1 METNIDIISFDNKN
15 EEAGHHV
22 CNCFG
27 KKKKRI
33 PNVGFSLKVCFCWL
47 IEIQRDGT
55 KTLSFPRSNGKTVLQ
70 KCRDETSLQAKY
82 DLLANRQRLHLKV

>member
-1 METNIDIISFDNKN
+1 MQLLL
-15 EEAGHHV
+15 
-22 CNCFG
+22 
-27 KKKKRI
+27 KKEKEKEKKT
-33 PNVGFSLKVCFCWL
+33 PNVALKVCICWL

-82 DLLANRQRLHLKV
+82 DLLANKDYT